1 MREDFTGRVF
11 KIISIVMILVS
22 LCFMCIAIAIA
33 FERPGTWIHSILN
46 PTEETEQASIT
57 LDDIDM
63 DTIIMENVEDTSQ
76 FDGGTIPVY
85 IQANGIVHTS
95 IGDVESLISGYLYP
109 DGTIDLVDYTP
120 LSVLAEE
127 QREHPTPPSD
137 PE

>member
-11 KIISIVMILVS
+11 TVISIIMIVGS
-22 LCFMCIAIAIA
+22 LSFMCFVIAIV
-33 FERPGTWIHSILN
+33 FPRTNSWIHSMLHH
-46 PTEETEQASIT
+46 TKETEQASIT

-63 DTIIMENVEDTSQ
+63 DTIIMEKAEDTSQ
-76 FDGGTIPVY
+76 FDGDTIPVY

-127 QREHPTPPSD
+127 SKKHPTPPSD

>member
-11 KIISIVMILVS
+11 TVISIIMIVGS
-22 LCFMCIAIAIA
+22 LSFICIAIAMV
-33 FERPGTWIHSILN
+33 FPHPCSWIRSMLN
-46 PTEETEQASIT
+46 PTKEEEQTTIT

-63 DTIIMENVEDTSQ
+63 DTIIMEKVEDTSQ
-76 FDGGTIPVY
+76 FDGDTIPVY
-85 IQANGIVHTS
+85 IQANGIVHS
-95 IGDVESLISGYLYP
+95 PDGDVESLVSGYLYP

-127 QREHPTPPSD
+127 QRKNPTPPSD